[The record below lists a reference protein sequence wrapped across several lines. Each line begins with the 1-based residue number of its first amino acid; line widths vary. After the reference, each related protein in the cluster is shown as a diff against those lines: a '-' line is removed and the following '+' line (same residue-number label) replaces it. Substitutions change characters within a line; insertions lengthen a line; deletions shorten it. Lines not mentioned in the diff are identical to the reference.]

1 MPGISRHKDLAATGH
16 LCSLVAPCIATARS
30 VFVNGTRVARRD
42 DPLKPHFI
50 RNPEKPPLCIPHL
63 AKINRGSPTVF
74 AEGKPV
80 ARRGDSAD
88 KGAMIVASR
97 DVLAG

>member
-30 VFVNGTRVARRD
+30 VFINGIRVLRPGD
-42 DPLKPHFI
+42 KLKPHFI
-50 RNPEKPPLCIPHL
+50 PNKAPPPKCIVHK
-63 AKINRGSPTVF
+63 AKVNRGSPTVF